1 MSVPG
6 SGTNRFL
13 CEIRSQHDAMFERI
27 AADLHKAFV
36 AQTRII
42 VAAMW
47 IAFILHAAITIAAFR
62 FL

>member
-1 MSVPG
+1 VSVP
-6 SGTNRFL
+6 SSVDRRL
-13 CEIRSQHDAMFERI
+13 REEQSQDDAMFERI
-27 AADLHKAFV
+27 ADDMHKAFV

-47 IAFILHAAITIAAFR
+47 IAFILHVAITIAAFR